1 MIHEDG
7 HARDP
12 RVASRNPCHATR
24 EPTISIEA
32 APGGR
37 GDKASDDH
45 AAAMRAHQVRTCL
58 AHCLGLAHFPP
69 RRLPMPS
76 LLCRICTGTELGGG
90 ITGQRLMLK
99 CEENFQHGEFGMHR
113 VRAQRDDSAAPT
125 PVRSPHAHLKRNH
138 DAFCVPL
145 PPALKP
151 DLFAPDARAP
161 YPLCLLTSGC
171 ASSTPWQSQNAR
183 VRRHCAS
190 RAPFRGARQRGC
202 SSRGSMRVHHVFFAP
217 WPLQGARA
225 TPAHG

>member
-1 MIHEDG
+1 MAAVRSCMIHEDG
-7 HARDP
+7 HARDS

-24 EPTISIEA
+24 KPTRLA
-32 APGGR
+32 LRRRRDR
-37 GDKASDDH
+37 GDEASDDD

-99 CEENFQHGEFGMHR
+99 CEKNFQHGEFGMHR

-145 PPALKP
+145 LPALKP
-151 DLFAPDARAP
+151 DNSSPLMRA
-161 YPLCLLTSGC
+161 LLILS
-171 ASSTPWQSQNAR
+171 AS
-183 VRRHCAS
+183 
-190 RAPFRGARQRGC
+190 
-202 SSRGSMRVHHVFFAP
+202 
-217 WPLQGARA
+217 
-225 TPAHG
+225 